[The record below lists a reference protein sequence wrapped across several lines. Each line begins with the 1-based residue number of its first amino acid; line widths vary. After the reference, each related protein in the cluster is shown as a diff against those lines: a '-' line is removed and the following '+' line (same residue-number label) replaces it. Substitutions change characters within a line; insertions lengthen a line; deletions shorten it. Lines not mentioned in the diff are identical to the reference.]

1 MTDKE
6 KENVTKAAQTAGA
19 NAEADEFQA
28 AVMRE
33 LARMTGED
41 GIAVEIKPR
50 QTRE

>member
-33 LARMTGED
+33 LARMTGE
-41 GIAVEIKPR
+41 AVEIKPR